1 MKKHLL
7 STVLFS
13 TLLVALPGH
22 ADCPFSH
29 TDKSDQNAVTA
40 AKAPKVQPH
49 SYATQDATVSWHDL
63 HWFE

>member
-13 TLLVALPGH
+13 TLLVTVPGH
-22 ADCPFSH
+22 ADCPFH
-29 TDKSDQNAVTA
+29 TDKADKHMTSMK
-40 AKAPKVQPH
+40 KAPVVQAH
-49 SYATQDATVSWHDL
+49 SFAAPEAKETWHDL